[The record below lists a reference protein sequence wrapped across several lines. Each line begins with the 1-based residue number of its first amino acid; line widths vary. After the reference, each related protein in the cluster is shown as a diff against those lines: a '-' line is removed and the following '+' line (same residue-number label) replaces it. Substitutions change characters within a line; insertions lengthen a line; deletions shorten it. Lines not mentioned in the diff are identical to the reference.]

1 MGKIN
6 SINEES
12 VNNYQPLATHKG
24 KTIDGNLDTL
34 IGIYRG
40 ISADCFSEGDS
51 SSVHMAVDMLISEL
65 ADLQST
71 ISGAEVMVDSLL
83 DRIKNEILAEEDR
96 VANSI

>member
-12 VNNYQPLATHKG
+12 VNNY
-24 KTIDGNLDTL
+24 NLDTL
-34 IGIYRG
+34 IGLYKG
-40 ISADCFSEGDS
+40 ISADCFSEGDN
-51 SSVHMAVDMLISEL
+51 SSVHMAVDMMVSEL

-71 ISGAEVMVDSLL
+71 ISGAELMVDSLL

-96 VANSI
+96 IANSI

>member
-24 KTIDGNLDTL
+24 KT
-34 IGIYRG
+34 
-40 ISADCFSEGDS
+40 
-51 SSVHMAVDMLISEL
+51 MAVDMMVSEL

-71 ISGAEVMVDSLL
+71 ISGAELMVDSLL

-96 VANSI
+96 IANSI